1 MVNLSWELGTLNF
14 KIVAVGDT
22 SSLMGDVQ
30 LGHLPTPNR
39 AIEVLVEWGSLYS
52 DKPKCFGS

>member
-1 MVNLSWELGTLNF
+1 
-14 KIVAVGDT
+14 
-22 SSLMGDVQ
+22 MGDVQ